1 VRFALAKLLRS
12 SRMIRGRGDWLDPA
26 DPRLARAQHQH
37 DRNQHRGAGVITSGV
52 GVGVTDVQTFV
63 MGTSSGTDVL
73 LIEGADTLLI
83 EGTDELLIG

>member
-1 VRFALAKLLRS
+1 
-12 SRMIRGRGDWLDPA
+12 
-26 DPRLARAQHQH
+26 
-37 DRNQHRGAGVITSGV
+37 VITSGV

>member
-1 VRFALAKLLRS
+1 
-12 SRMIRGRGDWLDPA
+12 MIS
-26 DPRLARAQHQH
+26 
-37 DRNQHRGAGVITSGV
+37 AGIGV
-52 GVGVTDVQTFV
+52 GVPDVQTFV

>member
-1 VRFALAKLLRS
+1 
-12 SRMIRGRGDWLDPA
+12 
-26 DPRLARAQHQH
+26 
-37 DRNQHRGAGVITSGV
+37 VITSGV

-63 MGTSSGTDVL
+63 MGASSGADVL